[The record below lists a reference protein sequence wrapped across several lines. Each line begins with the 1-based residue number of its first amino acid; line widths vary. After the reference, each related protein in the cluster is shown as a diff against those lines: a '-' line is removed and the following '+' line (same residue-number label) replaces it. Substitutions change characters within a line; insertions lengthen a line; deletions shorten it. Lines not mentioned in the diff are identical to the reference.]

1 MDLREL
7 IKTEI
12 LNQTAYAIDLSDCP
26 IKLDANENPH
36 DLPPAVRDRLHG
48 ALRAVSLN
56 RYPDPEARDLKA
68 GLSRQL
74 GVPADWIM
82 VGNGSDELIQI
93 LLTAIRA
100 RPDGGVL
107 IPVPTF
113 AMYKIMAVNLGH
125 RVIEMPLDGSF
136 DLPGDA
142 CSRWVAGENPD
153 ITFLSYPNN
162 PTGNRFSRAKVE
174 EILDAAK
181 GLVVVDEAYVH
192 FSGDTFLPEVR
203 ERENL
208 VILRTFSKLGFAALR
223 LGVLV
228 GAPDLLR
235 ELNKVRLPY
244 NLNALTQT
252 VGTALLDHGEEL
264 DRQVRD
270 IVAERDLLFE
280 ELKRIPGITPWPSDA
295 NFILFSCDLDKDRL
309 YKTLVERGILVKA
322 FSAPEALRRC
332 LRVSVGKKEENRL
345 FIETLR
351 HAAGVPE

>member
-56 RYPDPEARDLKA
+56 RYPDPEARELKA

-93 LLTAIRA
+93 LLTAIRV
-100 RPDGGVL
+100 RPGGGVL

-113 AMYKIMAVNLGH
+113 AMYRIMAVNLGH

-136 DLPGDA
+136 DLPVDA
-142 CSRWVAGENPD
+142 GSRWVAGETPD

-162 PTGNRFSRAKVE
+162 PTGNCFSRARVA
-174 EILDAAK
+174 EILDTAK
-181 GLVVVDEAYVH
+181 GLVVVDEAYFH

-270 IVAERDLLFE
+270 IVAERKLLFE
-280 ELKRIPGITPWPSDA
+280 ELKRIPGIKPWPSDA

-309 YKTLVERGILVKA
+309 YKILVERGILVKA